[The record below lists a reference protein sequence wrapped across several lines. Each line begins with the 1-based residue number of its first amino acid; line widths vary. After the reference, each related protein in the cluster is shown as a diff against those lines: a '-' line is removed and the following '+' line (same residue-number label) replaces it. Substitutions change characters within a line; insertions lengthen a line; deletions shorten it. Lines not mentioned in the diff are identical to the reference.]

1 MKVTAVIYTFS
12 FLLFSELLF
21 GRQNV
26 YTTDQPKDDSEKY
39 VIGDVNISGN
49 KVTKRIIVIREL
61 TFKEGDTVSVDELDR
76 LFERSRDNLL
86 KTSLFNFVYI
96 DAVPGRN
103 NLLDIDIKLE
113 ERWYTWP
120 EIHFNHADRNFS
132 AWWKSKDF
140 TRINYGFGLSQYNFR
155 GRKEKI
161 SGRAITGFIRQFA
174 FSYDNIILDQ
184 QQRHILNLQ
193 AFYETRNRVEYI
205 TRENL
210 PQLLDSHDIIF
221 HKQNYI
227 LKYTYRNRLYNIH
240 RFTVSYVKFD
250 VSDTVIS
257 LNPEFLGLN
266 RSKTDFMTFV
276 YYFESDHTN
285 LKYYPL
291 TGSLFNA
298 RVSYSGLLRSDFNKL
313 ELRTGYYIFF
323 KLYKRVYAST
333 GLKVQLENRDRLP
346 YVAIIG
352 LGYDD
357 FLRGYENYV
366 IDGNNYLLLKSSIKY
381 ELLPVKIVKLN
392 FLPIGQFNKIHF
404 SSYLN
409 FFFDAGYV
417 HDYYSNYKS
426 NNNNLVDK
434 PLYTFGAGID
444 LVTYYDKMFR
454 IDFAW
459 NNIKETGI
467 FISLEQKF

>member
-1 MKVTAVIYTFS
+1 MKFTAVIFTVS
-12 FLLFSELLF
+12 FIFISEFLS
-21 GRQNV
+21 GRQV
-26 YTTDQPKDDSEKY
+26 LQTTVGLNGDSGKY
-39 VIGDVNISGN
+39 IIGDIDLSGN
-49 KVTKRIIVIREL
+49 RVTKRIIVIREL
-61 TFKEGDTVSVDELDR
+61 TFKEGDTVSVDELDL
-76 LFERSRDNLL
+76 LFEKSRENLL

-140 TRINYGFGLSQYNFR
+140 SRINYGLGLSQYNFR

-161 SGRAITGFIRQFA
+161 SFRFITGFIKQFA

-184 QQRHILNLQ
+184 HQKHILNLE
-193 AFYETRNRVEYI
+193 AFYETRNRLEYI
-205 TRENL
+205 TSENL
-210 PQLLDSHDIIF
+210 PQLLDNREIIF

-240 RFTVSYVKFD
+240 RLTVSYVKFD
-250 VSDTVIS
+250 VSDTVVS

-266 RSKTDFMTFV
+266 RLKTDFLTFV

-298 RVSYSGLLRSDFNKL
+298 RLSYSGLLRSDFDKL
-313 ELRTGYYIFF
+313 ELRTGFYKFF
-323 KLYKRVYAST
+323 RLYKRIYASA
-333 GLKVQLENRDRLP
+333 GLKMQIENKGRLP
-346 YVAIIG
+346 YIAIIG

-366 IDGNNYLLLKSSIKY
+366 IDGNNFLLLKSTLKY
-381 ELLPVKIVKLN
+381 ELLPVKIIKLN
-392 FLPIGQFNKIHF
+392 FLPVGQFNKIHF

-409 FFFDAGYV
+409 LFFDAGYV
-417 HDYYSNYKS
+417 HDYYYTYKLY
-426 NNNNLVDK
+426 NNNLVDK
-434 PLYTFGAGID
+434 PLYTLGAGID
-444 LVTYYDKMFR
+444 LVTYYDKMLR

-459 NNIKETGI
+459 NNIKEAGI